1 MRNKSLLWIFVIL
14 LTLTVVYVL
23 SFGFV
28 AKSYESKITQI
39 AKDSLETAGI
49 SGADYDTQLAALK
62 SKLLRDSA
70 DAKAY
75 PVFGHSY
82 NYLKQRELNLGL
94 DLRGGMSVTLE
105 VSIPDLL
112 IALSDNSDNKVFRQS
127 IADAKEAQR
136 SSNSSFVDLFASAW
150 KKNNNDKLPLWR
162 IFDTMENKGK
172 FKEKSSDDE
181 IIAVLRKE
189 ADDAINNTENIIKK
203 RVDQFGVTQPNIQKQ
218 SLSGRIIVEL
228 PGVSDRE
235 RVRQQLKATANLEF
249 WDTYRLDQNLFN
261 QLVMLNS
268 VLGKKYAPD
277 LYSSDPNQPKKDSL
291 LMAALQD
298 TSLTQL
304 QVDSLRIVYR
314 DTTVTPD
321 SLLTQQDLLRKYP
334 LSKLYIYDERGQP
347 VAGAGQPVLAVAQVS
362 DTAYINTQLRNPEV
376 VSALP
381 ADLKLMWS
389 AMPRGNMVS
398 LYGIRDKS
406 LRGKAELDGK
416 SITEARKDYD
426 PISGQVM
433 VSMTMNTEGGAIW
446 REMTRVNAADN
457 KRPIAVVMDNL
468 VYSAPNVDEEIP
480 NGSSRIS
487 FGSGVGQD
495 LAKTEEEANDLA
507 GLLKA
512 GSLPAPAK
520 IIDEVT
526 VGPSLG
532 DENIKAGVWSFI
544 IAFVFI
550 LIYMVFY
557 YAWAGWAANV
567 ALIANLFFLIGALV
581 SFGGVLT
588 LPGIAGIVLTM
599 GMAVD
604 ANVLIYERVKE
615 ELRLGKGISAAM
627 HDGFIKAVSA
637 IIDANATTLITGII
651 LFVVGTGPIKGFATT
666 LIIGIFTTLFT
677 AIIISRLLLYRRLEN
692 KKPITFYSNITKNW
706 FTKFNYDFV
715 GKRKIFYIVSSVI
728 FIIGIASWLTRGFNM
743 GVDFAGGTSAK
754 VVFASPVNA
763 DDLRNA
769 LGNTLIEPDGQT
781 AAYQVQNLGT
791 NGTDFKVT
799 TNYLMNSGENTN
811 AEDATST
818 KLKEAFAKLGV
829 ESNIEST
836 YQVDPTMSDDF
847 RKEAIWAGI
856 LCLVLIGIYMWARF
870 RKWDFAVGA
879 SVALLHDAFFVI
891 TIFTLFNGILPFSL
905 EVNQNFVGAILTVIG
920 YSINDTVVI
929 FDRVREYTKI
939 RKNAPLDK
947 TINDALNSTMGRSI
961 NTSMTVLL
969 TLLVMFIFGSEDIKG
984 FCFAMIVGVLSG
996 VYSTLFI
1003 ATPIVVDLR
1012 KAFGIKTDT
1021 VDAAPK
1027 TATAAV

>member
-14 LTLTVVYVL
+14 LTLSVVYVL

-28 AKSYESKITQI
+28 AKRYEAKITQI
-39 AKDSLETAGI
+39 AKDSLEFAGV
-49 SGADYDTQLAALK
+49 SGASYDSTLAALQA
-62 SKLLRDSA
+62 KLLRDSA
-70 DAKAY
+70 DAKAF

-112 IALSDNSDNKVFRQS
+112 ISLSDNSENKVFRKS
-127 IADAKEAQR
+127 IEDAKLAQR
-136 SSNSSFVDLFASAW
+136 NSNSSFIDLFQSAW
-150 KKNNNDKLPLWR
+150 KSNNNGAIGLWR

-172 FKEKSSDDE
+172 FPSKEVSDDE
-181 IIAVLRKE
+181 IIAILRKE

-203 RVDQFGVTQPNIQKQ
+203 RVDQFGVIQPNIQKQ

-228 PGVSDRE
+228 PGVDDRE

-249 WDTYRLDQNLFN
+249 WDTYRMDQTLYNK
-261 QLVMLNS
+261 LNELNFI
-268 VLGKKYAPD
+268 LGKKYAPD
-277 LYSSDPNQPKKDSL
+277 LYSQDPEQPRKDSL
-291 LMAALQD
+291 FMAALQD
-298 TSLTQL
+298 TSLTSV
-304 QVDSLRIVYR
+304 QVDSLRNLYS
-314 DTTVTPD
+314 DKTVKPD
-321 SLLTQQDLLRKYP
+321 SLLTRAELMRKYP
-334 LSKLYIYDERGQP
+334 LAQMMISNQ
-347 VAGAGQPVLAVAQVS
+347 AGFPVLGYAQVS
-362 DTAYINTQLRNPEV
+362 DTSDLNRSLYSKDVKE
-376 VSALP
+376 ALP
-381 ADLKLMWS
+381 ADLRLMW
-389 AMPRGNMVS
+389 AAKPQGNVVT

-406 LRGKAELDGK
+406 LKGKAELDGR

-426 PISGQVM
+426 PISGEVM
-433 VSMTMNTEGGAIW
+433 VSMTMNTEGAAIW

-457 KRPIAVVMDNL
+457 QRPIAIVMDNL
-468 VYSAPNVDEEIP
+468 VYSAPNVNSEIP
-480 NGSSRIS
+480 TGSSSIT
-487 FGSGVGQD
+487 FGSGAGRDQIKV
-495 LAKTEEEANDLA
+495 EEEAADLA

-544 IAFVFI
+544 IAFILI

-627 HDGFIKAVSA
+627 NDGFMKAISA
-637 IIDANATTLITGII
+637 IIDGNATTLITGIV
-651 LFVVGTGPIKGFATT
+651 LFIVGTGPIKGFATT

-677 AIIISRLLLYRRLEN
+677 AIVISRLILYRRLEN

-706 FTKFNYDFV
+706 FTNFNYDFV
-715 GKRKIFYIVSSVI
+715 GKRKIFYMVSIV
-728 FIIGIASWLTRGFNM
+728 FFLIGTVSWVTRGFNM

-754 VVFASPVNA
+754 VVFASAVNA
-763 DDLRNA
+763 DQVRNV
-769 LGNTLIEPDGQT
+769 LGETLIEADGQT
-781 AAYQVQNLGT
+781 ASYLVQNIGT
-791 NGTDFKVT
+791 TGTDFKVT
-799 TNYLMNSGENTN
+799 TNYLMNSGTN
-811 AEDATST
+811 ANSEDATSN
-818 KLKEAFAKLGV
+818 KLKEAFAKIGPDYK
-829 ESNIEST
+829 IEST

-847 RKEAIWAGI
+847 RKEAVWAGI
-856 LCLVLIGIYMWARF
+856 VCLVLIGIYMWLRF

-879 SVALLHDAFFVI
+879 SVALFHDAMFVI
-891 TIFTLFNGILPFSL
+891 MMYTLFNGILPFSL

-939 RKNAPLDK
+939 KRNAPLDK

-969 TLLVMFIFGSEDIKG
+969 TLIIMFIFGSEDIKG
-984 FCFAMIVGVLSG
+984 FCFAMIVGVVSG

-1012 KAFGIKTDT
+1012 KMFGLRTDVVET
-1021 VDAAPK
+1021 APK
-1027 TATAAV
+1027 EAPATA

>member
-1 MRNKSLLWIFVIL
+1 MRNRSLLWIFVIL
-14 LTLTVVYVL
+14 LTLSVVYVL

-28 AKSYESKITQI
+28 AKSYENKITQI
-39 AKDSLETAGI
+39 AKDSLEVAGV
-49 SGADYDTQLAALK
+49 SGADYDSTLAALQ

-70 DAKAY
+70 DAKAF

-112 IALSDNSDNKVFRQS
+112 ISLSDNNQNKAFRQA
-127 IADAKEAQR
+127 ITDAQAAQR
-136 SSNSSFVDLFASAW
+136 SSNASFIDLFSSAW
-150 KKNNNDKLPLWR
+150 NKNNTTGVELWR

-172 FKEKSSDDE
+172 FPAKSSDDE
-181 IIAVLRKE
+181 IIAILRKE

-203 RVDQFGVTQPNIQKQ
+203 RVDQFGVIQPNIQKQ

-228 PGVSDRE
+228 PGVDDRE
-235 RVRQQLKATANLEF
+235 RVRKNLKSTANLEF
-249 WDTYRLDQNLFN
+249 WDTYRLDQNLYN
-261 QLVMLNS
+261 NLNELNL

-277 LYSSDPNQPKKDSL
+277 LYSQDPEQPRRDSL
-291 LMAALQD
+291 FMEAMKD
-298 TSLTQL
+298 TSLTAV
-304 QVDSLRIVYR
+304 QVDSLRNLYS
-314 DTTVTPD
+314 DKTVKPD
-321 SLLTQQDLLRKYP
+321 SVLTRQDLLRKYP
-334 LSKLYIYDERGQP
+334 LAKLAISNQ
-347 VAGAGQPVLAVAQVS
+347 AGQPVFGFAQVS
-362 DTAYINTQLRNPEV
+362 DTTDINKWIYSEDV
-376 VSALP
+376 KSALP
-381 ADLKLMWS
+381 ADLMLMW
-389 AMPRGNMVS
+389 AAKPQGNVVQ

-406 LRGKAELDGK
+406 LKGKAELDGK

-426 PISGQVM
+426 PITGQVL

-446 REMTRVNAADN
+446 REMTKTAAADN
-457 KRPIAVVMDNL
+457 KRSIAIVMDNM
-468 VYSAPNVDEEIP
+468 VYSAPSVNEEIST
-480 NGSSRIS
+480 GSSQIS
-487 FGSGVGQD
+487 FGSGTGQD
-495 LAKTEEEANDLA
+495 LAKTEEEAVDLA

-526 VGPSLG
+526 VGPTLG

-544 IAFVFI
+544 IAFILI

-627 HDGFIKAVSA
+627 SDGFLKAISA
-637 IIDANATTLITGII
+637 IVDANATTLITGII

-677 AIIISRLLLYRRLEN
+677 AIVISRLILYRRLEN

-706 FTKFNYDFV
+706 FTNFNYDFV
-715 GKRKIFYIVSSVI
+715 GKRKIFYVASIV
-728 FIIGIASWLTRGFNM
+728 FFLIGVTSWVTRGFNM

-754 VVFASPVNA
+754 VVFVSPVDA
-763 DDLRNA
+763 DQVRSI
-769 LGNTLIEPDGQT
+769 LGSTLIETDGQV
-781 AAYQVQNLGT
+781 AAYQVQNLGS
-791 NGTDFKVT
+791 NGTDYKVT
-799 TNYLMNSGENTN
+799 TNYLMNSGDN
-811 AEDATST
+811 ANSEDATSN
-818 KLKEAFAKLGV
+818 KLKEAFGKLGV
-829 ESNIEST
+829 DYKIEST

-847 RKEAIWAGI
+847 RKEAVWAGI
-856 LCLVLIGIYMWARF
+856 LCLVLIGIYMWLRF

-879 SVALLHDAFFVI
+879 SVALLHDAMFVI
-891 TIFTLFNGILPFSL
+891 AMYTLFNGILPFTL
-905 EVNQNFVGAILTVIG
+905 EINQNFVGAILTVIG

-939 RKNAPLDK
+939 KKNAPLDK

-969 TLLVMFIFGSEDIKG
+969 TLTVMFIFGSEDIKG
-984 FCFAMIVGVLSG
+984 FCFAMIVGCLSG

-1012 KAFGIKTDT
+1012 KMFGIKTDT
-1021 VDAAPK
+1021 VETSPK
-1027 TATAAV
+1027 PATATV

>member
-1 MRNKSLLWIFVIL
+1 MRNRSLLWIFVIL
-14 LTLTVVYVL
+14 LTLSVVYVL

-28 AKSYESKITQI
+28 AKRYENKIAQI
-39 AKDSLETAGI
+39 AKDSLEFAGV
-49 SGADYDTQLAALK
+49 SGPEYDSTLAALQA
-62 SKLLRDSA
+62 KLLRDSA

-112 IALSDNSDNKVFRQS
+112 ISLSDNSENKVFRKS
-127 IADAKEAQR
+127 IEDAKLAQR
-136 SSNSSFVDLFASAW
+136 SSNASFIDLFASAW
-150 KKNNNDKLPLWR
+150 KANNKDGIGLWR

-172 FKEKSSDDE
+172 FPSREVSDDE
-181 IIAVLRKE
+181 IIAILRKE

-203 RVDQFGVTQPNIQKQ
+203 RVDQFGVIQPNIQKQ

-228 PGVSDRE
+228 PGVDDRE

-249 WDTYRLDQNLFN
+249 WDTYRMDQALYNK
-261 QLVMLNS
+261 LNELNFI
-268 VLGKKYAPD
+268 LGKKYAPD
-277 LYSSDPNQPKKDSL
+277 LYSQDPDQPRKDSL
-291 LMAALQD
+291 FMAALQAPD
-298 TSLTQL
+298 LTSAQI
-304 QVDSLRIVYR
+304 DSLRNLYS
-314 DTTVTPD
+314 DKTVKPD
-321 SLLTQQDLLRKYP
+321 SALTRAELLRKYP
-334 LSKLYIYDERGQP
+334 LAKLAISNQ
-347 VAGAGQPVLAVAQVS
+347 AGSPIIGFAQVS
-362 DTAYINTQLRNPEV
+362 DTADLNRWLYSPEV
-376 VSALP
+376 KAELP
-381 ADLKLMWS
+381 ADLRLMW
-389 AMPRGNMVS
+389 AAKPQGNVVT

-406 LRGKAELDGK
+406 LKGKAELDGR
-416 SITEARKDYD
+416 SITDARKDYD
-426 PISGQVM
+426 PITGEVM
-433 VSMTMNTEGGAIW
+433 VSMTMNTEGAAIW

-457 KRPIAVVMDNL
+457 QRPIAIVMDNL
-468 VYSAPNVDEEIP
+468 VYSAPSVNTEIP
-480 NGSSRIS
+480 TGNSSIT
-487 FGSGVGQD
+487 FGSGAGRDQI
-495 LAKTEEEANDLA
+495 KIEEEAADLA

-532 DENIKAGVWSFI
+532 EENIKAGIWSFI
-544 IAFVFI
+544 IAFILI

-615 ELRLGKGISAAM
+615 ELRLGKSISAAM
-627 HDGFIKAVSA
+627 NDGFLKAISA
-637 IIDANATTLITGII
+637 IVDGNATTLITGIV

-677 AIIISRLLLYRRLEN
+677 AIIISRLILYRRLEN

-706 FTKFNYDFV
+706 FTNFNYDFV
-715 GKRKIFYIVSSVI
+715 GKRKMFYVVSIV
-728 FIIGIASWLTRGFNM
+728 FFLIGITSWVTRGFNM

-754 VVFASPVNA
+754 VVFASAVDA
-763 DDLRNA
+763 DQVRDV
-769 LGNTLIEPDGQT
+769 LGKTLIEEDGQT
-781 AAYQVQNLGT
+781 AAYMVQNIGA
-791 NGTDFKVT
+791 GSTDFKIT
-799 TNYLMNSGENTN
+799 TNYLMNSNSN
-811 AEDATST
+811 ANSEDATSE
-818 KLKEAFAKLGV
+818 KLKEAFNKLGV
-829 ESNIEST
+829 DYKIDST

-847 RKEAIWAGI
+847 RKEAIWAGA
-856 LCLVLIGIYMWARF
+856 LCLILIGIYMWLRF
-870 RKWDFAVGA
+870 RKWDFAIGA
-879 SVALLHDAFFVI
+879 SVALFHDALFVI
-891 TIFTLFNGILPFSL
+891 MMFTLFNGILPFSL

-939 RKNAPLDK
+939 RRNAPLDK

-969 TLLVMFIFGSEDIKG
+969 TLIVMFIFGSDDIKG

-1012 KAFGIKTDT
+1012 KMFGMRTD
-1021 VDAAPK
+1021 VVE
-1027 TATAAV
+1027 ATAKEATA

>member
-1 MRNKSLLWIFVIL
+1 MRNRSLLWIFVIL
-14 LTLTVVYVL
+14 LTLSVVYVL

-28 AKSYESKITQI
+28 AKRYENKIAQI
-39 AKDSLETAGI
+39 AKDSLEFAGV
-49 SGADYDTQLAALK
+49 SGPEYDSTLAALQA
-62 SKLLRDSA
+62 KLLRDSA

-112 IALSDNSDNKVFRQS
+112 ISLSDNSENKVFRKS
-127 IADAKEAQR
+127 IEDAKLAQR
-136 SSNSSFVDLFASAW
+136 SSNASFIDLFASAW
-150 KKNNNDKLPLWR
+150 KANNKDGIGLWR

-172 FKEKSSDDE
+172 FPSREVSDDE
-181 IIAVLRKE
+181 IIAILRKE

-203 RVDQFGVTQPNIQKQ
+203 RVDQFGVIQPNIQKQ

-228 PGVSDRE
+228 PGVDDRE

-249 WDTYRLDQNLFN
+249 WDTYRMDQALYNK
-261 QLVMLNS
+261 LNELNFI
-268 VLGKKYAPD
+268 LGKKYAPD
-277 LYSSDPNQPKKDSL
+277 LYSQDPDQPRKDSL
-291 LMAALQD
+291 FMAALQAPD
-298 TSLTQL
+298 LTSAQI
-304 QVDSLRIVYR
+304 DSLRNLYS
-314 DTTVTPD
+314 DKTVKPD
-321 SLLTQQDLLRKYP
+321 SALTRAELLRKYP
-334 LSKLYIYDERGQP
+334 LAKLAISNQ
-347 VAGAGQPVLAVAQVS
+347 AGSPIIGFAQVS
-362 DTAYINTQLRNPEV
+362 DTADLNRWLYSPEV
-376 VSALP
+376 KAELP
-381 ADLKLMWS
+381 ADLRLMW
-389 AMPRGNMVS
+389 AAKPQGNVVT

-406 LRGKAELDGK
+406 LKGKAELDGR
-416 SITEARKDYD
+416 SITDARKDYD
-426 PISGQVM
+426 PITGEVM
-433 VSMTMNTEGGAIW
+433 VSMTMNTEGAAIW

-457 KRPIAVVMDNL
+457 QRPIAIVMDNL
-468 VYSAPNVDEEIP
+468 VYSAPSVNTEIP
-480 NGSSRIS
+480 TGNSSIT
-487 FGSGVGQD
+487 FGSGAGRDQI
-495 LAKTEEEANDLA
+495 KIEEEAADLA

-532 DENIKAGVWSFI
+532 EENIKAGIWSFI
-544 IAFVFI
+544 IAFILI

-615 ELRLGKGISAAM
+615 ELRLGKSISAAM
-627 HDGFIKAVSA
+627 NDGFLKAISA
-637 IIDANATTLITGII
+637 IVDGNATTLITGIV

-677 AIIISRLLLYRRLEN
+677 AIIISRLILYRRLEN

-706 FTKFNYDFV
+706 FTNFNYDFV
-715 GKRKIFYIVSSVI
+715 GKRKMFYVVSIV
-728 FIIGIASWLTRGFNM
+728 FFLIGITSWVTRGFNM

-754 VVFASPVNA
+754 VVFASAVDA
-763 DDLRNA
+763 DQVRDV
-769 LGNTLIEPDGQT
+769 LGKTLIEEDGQT
-781 AAYQVQNLGT
+781 AAYMVQNIGA
-791 NGTDFKVT
+791 GSTDFKIT
-799 TNYLMNSGENTN
+799 TNYLMNSNSN
-811 AEDATST
+811 ANSEDATSE
-818 KLKEAFAKLGV
+818 KLKEAFNKLGV
-829 ESNIEST
+829 DYKIDST

-847 RKEAIWAGI
+847 RKEAVWAGV
-856 LCLVLIGIYMWARF
+856 LCLILIGIYMWLRF
-870 RKWDFAVGA
+870 RKWDFAIGA
-879 SVALLHDAFFVI
+879 SVALFHDALFVI
-891 TIFTLFNGILPFSL
+891 MMFTLFNGILPFSL

-939 RKNAPLDK
+939 RRNAPLDK

-969 TLLVMFIFGSEDIKG
+969 TLIVMFIFGSDDIKG

-1012 KAFGIKTDT
+1012 KMFGMRTD
-1021 VDAAPK
+1021 VVE
-1027 TATAAV
+1027 ATAKEATA

>member
-14 LTLTVVYVL
+14 LSLTVVYVL

-28 AKSYESKITQI
+28 AKSYENKITQI
-39 AKDSLETAGI
+39 AKDSLETAGV
-49 SGADYDTQLAALK
+49 SGANYDSALVALQA
-62 SKLLRDSA
+62 KLLRDSA

-105 VSIPDLL
+105 VSVADLL
-112 IALSDNSDNKVFRQS
+112 ISLSDNNDNKVFRQS
-127 IADAKEAQR
+127 IADALANQR
-136 SSNSSFVDLFASAW
+136 NSTSSFIDLFASAW
-150 KKNNNDKLPLWR
+150 KKNNTGGVELWR

-172 FKEKSSDDE
+172 FPAKSSDDD
-181 IIAVLRKE
+181 IIAILRQE
-189 ADDAINNTENIIKK
+189 AEDAINNTENIIKK

-218 SLSGRIIVEL
+218 SLSGRIVVEL
-228 PGVSDRE
+228 PGISDRE
-235 RVRQQLKATANLEF
+235 RVREKLKATANLEF
-249 WDTYRLDQNLFN
+249 WDTYRMDQNLYN
-261 QLVMLNS
+261 KMNELNLI
-268 VLGKKYAPD
+268 LGKKYAAD
-277 LYSSDPNQPKKDSL
+277 LYSKDPNQPKKDSL
-291 LMAALQD
+291 FMAAMQD
-298 TSLTQL
+298 TSLTEI
-304 QVDSLRIVYR
+304 QVDSLRTVYR

-321 SLLTQQDLLRKYP
+321 SLLSRADLLRKYP
-334 LSKLYIYDERGQP
+334 LAKLSISNQ
-347 VAGAGQPVLAVAQVS
+347 AGQPIFGAAQES
-362 DTAYINTQLRNPEV
+362 DVPEINKWLNSEDV
-376 VSALP
+376 KNALP

-389 AMPRGNMVS
+389 AKPQQNIVQ

-406 LRGKAELDGK
+406 LKGEAELDGR
-416 SITEARKDYD
+416 SIIDARKDYD
-426 PISGQVM
+426 PINGQVQVTM
-433 VSMTMNTEGGAIW
+433 SMNTEGAAIW
-446 REMTRVNAADN
+446 RDMTRINAADN

-468 VYSAPNVDEEIP
+468 VYSAPNVNEEIP
-480 NGSSRIS
+480 NGSSSIS
-487 FGSGVGQD
+487 FGSGTGED
-495 LAKTEEEANDLA
+495 LTKTEEEATDLA

-532 DENIKAGVWSFI
+532 EENIQAGIWSFI
-544 IAFVFI
+544 IAFVLI

-581 SFGGVLT
+581 SFGGALT

-615 ELRLGKGISAAM
+615 ELRSGKGISAAM
-627 HDGFIKAVSA
+627 HDGFLKAISA
-637 IIDANATTLITGII
+637 IIDGNATTLLTGII

-715 GKRKIFYIVSSVI
+715 AKRKIFYVVSTVI
-728 FIIGIASWLTRGFNM
+728 FIIGIASWMTRGFNM

-754 VVFASPVNA
+754 VIFASAVDA
-763 DDLRNA
+763 DAVRNS
-769 LGNTLIEPDGQT
+769 LGSKLVEANGQT
-781 AAYQVQNLGT
+781 AAYQVQSLGGG
-791 NGTDFKVT
+791 NTDYKVT
-799 TNYLMNSGENTN
+799 TNYLMNSDDT
-811 AEDATST
+811 ATDDLVSA
-818 KLKEAFAKLGV
+818 KMKEAFGSLGV
-829 ESNIEST
+829 DYKIDST
-836 YQVDPTMSDDF
+836 YKVDPTMSDDF
-847 RKEAIWAGI
+847 RKEAVYAGI
-856 LCLVLIGIYMWARF
+856 LCLVLIGIYIWLRF
-870 RKWDFAVGA
+870 RKWDFAIGA
-879 SVALLHDAFFVI
+879 SIALFHDAFFVI
-891 TIFTLFNGILPFSL
+891 AIFTIFNGLLPFSL
-905 EVNQNFVGAILTVIG
+905 EINQNFVGAILTVIG
-920 YSINDTVVI
+920 FSINDTVVI
-929 FDRVREYTKI
+929 FDRIREYTKV
-939 RKNAPLDK
+939 RKNAPMES

-969 TLLVMFIFGSEDIKG
+969 TLLVMFIFGSDDIRG
-984 FCFAMIVGVLSG
+984 FCFAMIVGVISG

-1012 KAFGIKTDT
+1012 KMFGSKTDKLDVT
-1021 VDAAPK
+1021 SKASAV
-1027 TATAAV
+1027 TA